1 MIDAVIT
8 YVNGSDPEWKKQ
20 YAAVA
25 GKEPSR
31 RYRDWGM
38 LEWQV
43 GNIRRFLPFID
54 KIFLVVAL
62 PSQVPA
68 GLKGKVEVVLHKDFI
83 PEQYLPTF
91 NCNTIEMYLYK
102 IKGMSD
108 KYLYIN
114 DDCIP
119 VAPGSEDEFFVGD
132 KICRGFAKHLFY
144 PNMFKKIVRKTDRVA
159 RKAAGLSPCPIF
171 IRPQHS
177 PSPQVKSVGEEIMSK
192 VEGDLLSSL
201 STFRR
206 EYNVCNYVLPDYMY
220 HTGKVILQRLSCRHF
235 SMGAKTPAQLDAFL
249 RNPDRKW
256 ICIND
261 VDMTPAREEEFR
273 KVIAKYA
280 SK

>member
-8 YVNGSDPEWKKQ
+8 YVNGADPKWQEQ

-43 GNIRRFLPFID
+43 NSIRRYLPFID

-68 GLKGKVEVVLHKDFI
+68 GLEGKVEVVLHEDFI
-83 PEQYLPTF
+83 PGQYLPTF
-91 NCNTIEMYLYK
+91 NCNTIEMFLYR
-102 IKGMSD
+102 IGEMSD

-119 VAPGSEDEFFVGD
+119 VAPGTEDEFFVGD
-132 KICRGFAKHLFY
+132 KICRGFARHIFS
-144 PNMFKKIVRKTDRVA
+144 PNMFKKIVRNTDMVA
-159 RKAAGLSPCPIF
+159 RKAAGLAPSPVF

-177 PSPQVKSVGEEIMSK
+177 PSPQVKSIGEELMDKVGEE
-192 VEGDLLSSL
+192 LLTSL
-201 STFRR
+201 TPFRR
-206 EYNVCNYVLPDYMY
+206 ENNVCNYVLPDYMY
-220 HTGKVILQRLSCRHF
+220 HTGNVKLQRLSCKHF
-235 SMGAKTPAQLDAFL
+235 SMGAKTPSQLDAFL
-249 RNPDRKW
+249 QAPDRKW

>member
-68 GLKGKVEVVLHKDFI
+68 GLEDKVEVVLHKDFI

-91 NCNTIEMYLYK
+91 NCNTIEMYLYR

-159 RKAAGLSPCPIF
+159 RKAAGLGPSPIF

-177 PSPQVKSVGEEIMSK
+177 PSPQVK
-192 VEGDLLSSL
+192 
-201 STFRR
+201 
-206 EYNVCNYVLPDYMY
+206 C
-220 HTGKVILQRLSCRHF
+220 
-235 SMGAKTPAQLDAFL
+235 
-249 RNPDRKW
+249 
-256 ICIND
+256 
-261 VDMTPAREEEFR
+261 
-273 KVIAKYA
+273 
-280 SK
+280 